1 MEISAKTKESIKKMI
16 EESERFLYVDFPD
29 HQILMELE
37 GYDDNCSPADDGGCI
52 VAEGWLK
59 SLISE

>member
-1 MEISAKTKESIKKMI
+1 MEISTKTKESIKKMI
-16 EESERFLYVDFPD
+16 EESERFLYVDFPN

-37 GYDDNCSPADDGGCI
+37 GYNDNCSPAADGGCI
-52 VAEGWLK
+52 VSEDWLR